1 MATAQRIDISTIIKK
16 KDSSFFSFIMARSKV
31 NLWETH
37 SSTVLSITLVLFLL
51 GLCLMVEYHSYRTT
65 RDMQERITFKVDL
78 VPDITDEAALVLKT
92 RIETIPCVKH
102 VDYISRQQAAEIF
115 SEDLNDDFVS
125 FIGYNP
131 LYPSMMVNLRADY
144 MPETSHDARESHIK
158 EFANE
163 VKQLEFVTDV
173 TFQENV
179 VKELNDVFY
188 KVTWFLIIFMVL
200 LVLVSVLLI
209 SSTIRIA
216 LYAQRDTIRTMQLV
230 GAKSGFIARPF
241 LTHSIWYGLLGALIA
256 IVILAIATGIFNQSL
271 GGLDLLN
278 SIHLYWYLGIALLI
292 ILTGIVL
299 SYLST
304 LFAVRRYL
312 RQNN

>member
-1 MATAQRIDISTIIKK
+1 
-16 KDSSFFSFIMARSKV
+16 MARNKI

-51 GLCLMVEYHSYRTT
+51 GLCLMVEYHSYRATH
-65 RDMQERITFKVDL
+65 DMQERITFKVDL
-78 VPDITDEAALVLKT
+78 VPDITEEAAMMLKT

-131 LYPSMMVNLRADY
+131 LYPSMMVNLKADY
-144 MPETSHDARESHIK
+144 IPEANQNGIDESID
-158 EFANE
+158 EFSNE
-163 VKQLEFVTDV
+163 VKQLEFVTGV

-179 VKELNDVFY
+179 VRELNDVFY
-188 KVTWFLIIFMVL
+188 KVTWFLIIFMAL
-200 LVLVSVLLI
+200 LVLVSILMI

-230 GAKSGFIARPF
+230 GAKSGFIAHPF
-241 LTHSIWYGLLGALIA
+241 LARSLWYGLLGALIA
-256 IVILAIATGIFNQSL
+256 ILILTIATGIFNQSL
-271 GGLDLLN
+271 NGLDLLN
-278 SIHLYWYLGIALLI
+278 HVHLSWYVGIAAVI
-292 ILTGIVL
+292 IIMGIVL
-299 SYLST
+299 SYLAT

-312 RQNN
+312 RQNK

>member
-1 MATAQRIDISTIIKK
+1 
-16 KDSSFFSFIMARSKV
+16 MARNKV

-65 RDMQERITFKVDL
+65 RDMQERITYKVDL
-78 VPDITDEAALVLKT
+78 VPDITEEAAMMLKT

-115 SEDLNDDFVS
+115 SEELNDDFVS

-131 LYPSMMVNLRADY
+131 LYPSMMVNLRAEY
-144 MPETSHDARESHIK
+144 IPETSQNARTES
-158 EFANE
+158 FNAFVDE
-163 VKQLEFVTDV
+163 VKQLEYVTGV
-173 TFQENV
+173 TYQENV

-188 KVTWFLIIFMVL
+188 KVTWFLIIFMAL
-200 LVLVSVLLI
+200 LVIVSILMI

-230 GAKSGFIARPF
+230 GAKSGFIAHPYLARSLWF
-241 LTHSIWYGLLGALIA
+241 GLLGALIA
-256 IVILAIATGIFNQSL
+256 ILILAIATGIFNQSL
-271 GGLDLLN
+271 GGMDLLN
-278 SIHLYWYLGIALLI
+278 NAHLYWYLGIAVVLI
-292 ILTGIVL
+292 IMGIVL
-299 SYLST
+299 SYLAT

>member
-1 MATAQRIDISTIIKK
+1 MSK
-16 KDSSFFSFIMARSKV
+16 SKV

-78 VPDITDEAALVLKT
+78 VPDITDEAAQVLKT

-115 SEDLNDDFVS
+115 TDDLDDDFVS

-131 LYPSMMVNLRADY
+131 LYPSMMINLRADY
-144 MPETSHDARESHIK
+144 IPETSQSGRSDLIK
-158 EFANE
+158 QFSDE
-163 VKQLEFVTDV
+163 VQQLEFVTGV
-173 TFQENV
+173 AYQENV
-179 VKELNDVFY
+179 VNELNDVFY
-188 KVTWFLIIFMVL
+188 KATWFLIIFMAL
-200 LVLVSVLLI
+200 LIIVSILLI
-209 SSTIRIA
+209 SSTIRIS
-216 LYAQRDTIRTMQLV
+216 LYAQRESIRTMQLV

-241 LTHSIWYGLLGALIA
+241 LARSVWYGLLGALIA
-256 IVILAIATGIFNQSL
+256 IVVLVITTGIFNQSL
-271 GGLDLLN
+271 SGLDLLN
-278 SIHLYWYLGIALLI
+278 TTHLYWYLGIALII
-292 ILTGIVL
+292 ILVGIVL

-304 LFAVRRYL
+304 LFAVKRYL
-312 RQNN
+312 RKSN

>member
-1 MATAQRIDISTIIKK
+1 
-16 KDSSFFSFIMARSKV
+16 MARSKV

-230 GAKSGFIARPF
+230 GAKSGFIAHPF
-241 LTHSIWYGLLGALIA
+241 LARSLWYGLLGALIA
-256 IVILAIATGIFNQSL
+256 ILILAIATGIFNQSL
-271 GGLDLLN
+271 AGLDLLN
-278 SIHLYWYLGIALLI
+278 RTHLYWYLGIAALI
-292 ILTGIVL
+292 IIMGIVL

>member
-1 MATAQRIDISTIIKK
+1 
-16 KDSSFFSFIMARSKV
+16 MARSKV

-200 LVLVSVLLI
+200 LVIVSVLLI

-271 GGLDLLN
+271 GGLELLN

>member
-1 MATAQRIDISTIIKK
+1 MSK
-16 KDSSFFSFIMARSKV
+16 SKV

-78 VPDITDEAALVLKT
+78 VPDITDEAAQVLKT

-115 SEDLNDDFVS
+115 TDDLDDDFVS

-131 LYPSMMVNLRADY
+131 LYPSMMINLRADY
-144 MPETSHDARESHIK
+144 IPETSQSGRSDLIK
-158 EFANE
+158 QFSDE
-163 VKQLEFVTDV
+163 VQQLEFVTGV
-173 TFQENV
+173 AYQENV
-179 VKELNDVFY
+179 VNELNDVFY
-188 KVTWFLIIFMVL
+188 KATWFLIIFMAL
-200 LVLVSVLLI
+200 LIIVSILLI
-209 SSTIRIA
+209 SSTIRIS
-216 LYAQRDTIRTMQLV
+216 LYAQRESIRTMQLV

-241 LTHSIWYGLLGALIA
+241 LARSVWYGLLGALIA
-256 IVILAIATGIFNQSL
+256 IVVLAIATGIFNQSL
-271 GGLDLLN
+271 SGLDLLN
-278 SIHLYWYLGIALLI
+278 TTHLFWYLGIAITI
-292 ILTGIVL
+292 ILVGIVL

-304 LFAVRRYL
+304 LFAVKRYL
-312 RQNN
+312 RKSN

>member
-1 MATAQRIDISTIIKK
+1 MSK
-16 KDSSFFSFIMARSKV
+16 SKV

-78 VPDITDEAALVLKT
+78 VPNITDEAAQVLKT

-115 SEDLNDDFVS
+115 TDDLDDDFVS

-131 LYPSMMVNLRADY
+131 LYPSMMINLRADY
-144 MPETSHDARESHIK
+144 IPETSQSGRSDLIK
-158 EFANE
+158 QFSDE
-163 VKQLEFVTDV
+163 VQQLEFVTGV
-173 TFQENV
+173 AYQENV
-179 VKELNDVFY
+179 VNELNDVFY
-188 KVTWFLIIFMVL
+188 KATWFLIIFMAL
-200 LVLVSVLLI
+200 LIIVSILLI
-209 SSTIRIA
+209 SSTIRIS
-216 LYAQRDTIRTMQLV
+216 LYAQRESIRTMQLV

-241 LTHSIWYGLLGALIA
+241 LARSVWYGLLGALIA
-256 IVILAIATGIFNQSL
+256 IVVLAIATGIFNQSL
-271 GGLDLLN
+271 SGLDLLN
-278 SIHLYWYLGIALLI
+278 TTHLFWYLGIALTI
-292 ILTGIVL
+292 ILVGIVL

-304 LFAVRRYL
+304 LFAVKRYL
-312 RQNN
+312 RKSN

>member
-1 MATAQRIDISTIIKK
+1 MPK
-16 KDSSFFSFIMARSKV
+16 SKI

-51 GLCLMVEYHSYRTT
+51 GLCLLVEYHSYRTT

-78 VPDITDEAALVLKT
+78 EPDITDEAAMMVKT
-92 RIETIPCVKH
+92 YIETFPCVKH

-131 LYPSMMVNLRADY
+131 LYPSMMVNLKANY
-144 MPETSHDARESHIK
+144 MPETRQSGREEAIK
-158 EFANE
+158 EFADSVNGI
-163 VKQLEFVTDV
+163 EFVTGV

-188 KVTWFLIIFMVL
+188 KVTWFLIIFMAL
-200 LVLVSVLLI
+200 LVIVSILMI

-230 GAKSGFIARPF
+230 GAKSGFIAHPF
-241 LTHSIWYGLLGALIA
+241 LARSVWYGLLGALIA
-256 IVILAIATGIFNQSL
+256 ILILAIATGIFNQSL
-271 GGLDLLN
+271 SGLDLLN
-278 SIHLYWYLGIALLI
+278 RTHLYWYLGIAAVI
-292 ILTGIVL
+292 IVVGIVL

-312 RQNN
+312 RQND

>member
-1 MATAQRIDISTIIKK
+1 MSK
-16 KDSSFFSFIMARSKV
+16 SKV

-78 VPDITDEAALVLKT
+78 VPDITDEAAQVLKT

-115 SEDLNDDFVS
+115 TDDLDDDFVS

-131 LYPSMMVNLRADY
+131 LYPSMMINLRADY
-144 MPETSHDARESHIK
+144 IPETSQSGRSDLIK
-158 EFANE
+158 QFSDE
-163 VKQLEFVTDV
+163 VQQLEFVTGV
-173 TFQENV
+173 AYQENV
-179 VKELNDVFY
+179 VNELNDVFY
-188 KVTWFLIIFMVL
+188 KATWFLIIFMAL
-200 LVLVSVLLI
+200 LIIVSILLI
-209 SSTIRIA
+209 SSTIRIS
-216 LYAQRDTIRTMQLV
+216 LYAQRESIRTMQLV

-241 LTHSIWYGLLGALIA
+241 LARSVWYGLLGALIA
-256 IVILAIATGIFNQSL
+256 IVVLAIATGIFNQSL
-271 GGLDLLN
+271 SGLDLRN
-278 SIHLYWYLGIALLI
+278 TTHLYWYLGIALI
-292 ILTGIVL
+292 IIIVGIVL

-304 LFAVRRYL
+304 LFAVKRYL
-312 RQNN
+312 RKSN

>member
-1 MATAQRIDISTIIKK
+1 
-16 KDSSFFSFIMARSKV
+16 MARSKV

-216 LYAQRDTIRTMQLV
+216 LYAQRDTIRTVQLV